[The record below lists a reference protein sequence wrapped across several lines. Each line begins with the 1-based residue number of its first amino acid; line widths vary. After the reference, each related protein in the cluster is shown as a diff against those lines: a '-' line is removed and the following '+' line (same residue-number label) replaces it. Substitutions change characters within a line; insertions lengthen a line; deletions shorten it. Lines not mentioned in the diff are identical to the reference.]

1 MQHHSIATYLRFL
14 GIALGIVF
22 FVFMLFRSEQN
33 VHDPTFVRGKRSQQ
47 SVAVSPQNVAQ
58 LAVATDSASTTAE
71 IVIPPEP
78 TEAEQG
84 TDTASAPIAADD
96 SDAPQADG
104 KPGQAKKADMQPSVG
119 AVTVAIHKHQK

>member
-47 SVAVSPQNVAQ
+47 SVAVSTQNVAQ

-71 IVIPPEP
+71 IVTPTEPPEP
-78 TEAEQG
+78 EQG
-84 TDTASAPIAADD
+84 TDTASAPVAAED
-96 SDAPQADG
+96 SDSPQADG
-104 KPGQAKKADMQPSVG
+104 KPGQAKKADVQQSVG
-119 AVTVAIHKHQK
+119 AVTVAMRKHQK